1 MNLSETDG
9 LIATYEGE
17 LAALNSKLTV
27 TEKGRHEDV
36 SKEEITKGQERVEF
50 LKREIARLKLEKR
63 P

>member
-1 MNLSETDG
+1 MSETDS

-36 SKEEITKGQERVEF
+36 SKEEIRKDQERVEF
-50 LKREIARLKLEKR
+50 LKGEITRLKSNK
-63 P
+63 